1 MGSRAA
7 SGTAP
12 IVVDAA
18 VFGASYRAASDG
30 YRFVPGRIRSNPR
43 QSLEPMVPSDG
54 IYRSKRRL
62 LGDSLCSLIAED
74 TRRIVKTIGGFGV

>member
-1 MGSRAA
+1 MLAEH
-7 SGTAP
+7 
-12 IVVDAA
+12 DNW
-18 VFGASYRAASDG
+18 D
-30 YRFVPGRIRSNPR
+30 PGRNRTFEVIRRLIYSQLPLPGWIRSNPG